1 MRNTLT
7 ILLLSLGM
15 TTQAEG
21 VNTIAAE
28 KEAERVE
35 YNPML
40 FGGFIEHFDTQIYG
54 GIFDPGNPLSDED
67 GFRTDVIE
75 ALKEIKMPIVRW
87 PGGCF
92 VSTYHW
98 LEGVGP
104 DRQPVYDKTWQV
116 EDPNTFGTDEYIKWC
131 RKVGC
136 EPYICTNAG
145 TGTPEEMSD
154 SSASTSTSP
163 P

>member
-7 ILLLSLGM
+7 MIALALGM
-15 TTQAEG
+15 SAQAENI
-21 VNTIAAE
+21 NTIAVN

-75 ALKEIKMPIVRW
+75 AIKEIKMPIVRW

-98 LEGVGP
+98 LEGVEP

-116 EDPNTFGTDEYIKWC
+116 EDPNTFGTDT
-131 RKVGC
+131 
-136 EPYICTNAG
+136 TNP
-145 TGTPEEMSD
+145 TT
-154 SSASTSTSP
+154 
-163 P
+163 

>member
-21 VNTIAAE
+21 VNTIAAK

-116 EDPNTFGTDEYIKWC
+116 ESPVAQPTTTTTAA
-131 RKVGC
+131 
-136 EPYICTNAG
+136 TN
-145 TGTPEEMSD
+145 MSAPK
-154 SSASTSTSP
+154 SRPSASESQLFRYHPTPSP
-163 P
+163 SSP

>member
-1 MRNTLT
+1 MKLVYF
-7 ILLLSLGM
+7 LL
-15 TTQAEG
+15 
-21 VNTIAAE
+21 IAVLCPMVV
-28 KEAERVE
+28 EAQNKVSVQPDAMQIK
-35 YNPML
+35 YNKMI
-40 FGGFIEHFDTQIYG
+40 FGHFIEHFDNQVYG
-54 GIFDPGNPLSDED
+54 GIYDPQSKFADED
-67 GFRTDVIE
+67 GFRADVID
-75 ALKEIKMPIVRW
+75 ALKQIKVPIVRW

-98 LEGVGP
+98 VDGVGK

-154 SSASTSTSP
+154 WVEYCT
-163 P
+163 